1 MEEDPDIEILKA
13 KKMQEIMQRMMKQ
26 KKKDNIGKDIKKRE
40 PSEREI
46 LLSYL
51 YDRGDEVLNLAES
64 QFPSETRAII
74 SRIVELINSG
84 EINRKISGG
93 DLLSLFRTIG
103 INVKINTT
111 IKIEEHGK
119 YMSFAEKLKQNKE
132 IDDEEI
138 KDNVNKYKG

>member
-1 MEEDPDIEILKA
+1 MNEDPDIEILKA
-13 KKMQEIMQRMMKQ
+13 KKMQEIIQRMRKQ
-26 KKKDNIGKDIKKRE
+26 KKENIEKDIRKRE

-64 QFPSETRAII
+64 QFPTETRAITN
-74 SRIVELINSG
+74 RIVELINIG

-93 DLLSLFRTIG
+93 ELLSLFRSLG
-103 INVKINTT
+103 LNVKINTT

-119 YMSFAEKLKQNKE
+119 YVSFAEKLRQSKE
-132 IDDEEI
+132 NDD
-138 KDNVNKYKG
+138 K

>member
-1 MEEDPDIEILKA
+1 MGEDPDIEILKA
-13 KKMQEIMQRMMKQ
+13 KKMKEIMQRMMKQ
-26 KKKDNIGKDIKKRE
+26 KKESIEKEIKKRE

-46 LLSYL
+46 LLSHL

-74 SRIVELINSG
+74 NRIVELINSG

-132 IDDEEI
+132 IDDE
-138 KDNVNKYKG
+138 

>member
-64 QFPSETRAII
+64 QFPSETRAITG
-74 SRIVELINSG
+74 RIVELINSG

-132 IDDEEI
+132 IDD
-138 KDNVNKYKG
+138 K

>member
-1 MEEDPDIEILKA
+1 MGEDPDIEILKA

-26 KKKDNIGKDIKKRE
+26 KKENIEKEIKKRE

-46 LLSYL
+46 LLSHL

-74 SRIVELINSG
+74 NRIVELI
-84 EINRKISGG
+84 KISGG
-93 DLLSLFRTIG
+93 ELLSLFRTIG
-103 INVKINTT
+103 MNIKINTT

-132 IDDEEI
+132 IDDEE
-138 KDNVNKYKG
+138 NKR

>member
-1 MEEDPDIEILKA
+1 MEEDLDIEILKA
-13 KKMQEIMQRMMKQ
+13 KKMQEIIQRMMKQ
-26 KKKDNIGKDIKKRE
+26 KKENIKKDIKKRE
-40 PSEREI
+40 PSEKEI

-74 SRIVELINSG
+74 HRIIELINSG

-93 DLLSLFRTIG
+93 ELLSLFRTIG
-103 INVKINTT
+103 MNIKINTT

-132 IDDEEI
+132 IDDEE
-138 KDNVNKYKG
+138 NKR

>member
-1 MEEDPDIEILKA
+1 MGEDPDIEILKA

-26 KKKDNIGKDIKKRE
+26 KKKDNIEKDIKKRE

-64 QFPSETRAII
+64 QFPSETRAIV

-132 IDDEEI
+132 IDDE
-138 KDNVNKYKG
+138 

>member
-1 MEEDPDIEILKA
+1 MGEDPDIEILKA

-26 KKKDNIGKDIKKRE
+26 KKENIKKDIKKRE
-40 PSEREI
+40 PSEKEI

-74 SRIVELINSG
+74 HRIIELINSG

-93 DLLSLFRTIG
+93 ELLSLFRTIG
-103 INVKINTT
+103 MNIKINTT

-119 YMSFAEKLKQNKE
+119 YISFAEKLKQNKE
-132 IDDEEI
+132 IDDEE
-138 KDNVNKYKG
+138 NKR

>member
-1 MEEDPDIEILKA
+1 MGEDPDIEILKA

-26 KKKDNIGKDIKKRE
+26 RKENIKKDIKKRE

-46 LLSYL
+46 LLSHL

-74 SRIVELINSG
+74 HRIIELINSG

-93 DLLSLFRTIG
+93 ELLSLFRTIG
-103 INVKINTT
+103 MNIKINTT

-119 YMSFAEKLKQNKE
+119 YMSFAEKLKQSKE
-132 IDDEEI
+132 IDEEE
-138 KDNVNKYKG
+138 NKR

>member
-26 KKKDNIGKDIKKRE
+26 KKKDNIEKDIKKRE

-64 QFPSETRAII
+64 QFPSETRAIV

-132 IDDEEI
+132 MDDE
-138 KDNVNKYKG
+138 

>member
-1 MEEDPDIEILKA
+1 MGEDPDIEILKA
-13 KKMQEIMQRMMKQ
+13 KKMQEIMQRIMKQ
-26 KKKDNIGKDIKKRE
+26 KKENIKKDIKKRE
-40 PSEREI
+40 PSEKEI

-74 SRIVELINSG
+74 NRIIELINSG

-93 DLLSLFRTIG
+93 ELLSLFRTIG
-103 INVKINTT
+103 MNIKINTT

-132 IDDEEI
+132 IDDEE
-138 KDNVNKYKG
+138 NKR

>member
-1 MEEDPDIEILKA
+1 MGEDPDIEILKA

-26 KKKDNIGKDIKKRE
+26 KKEKIEKEIKKRE

-46 LLSYL
+46 LLSHL

-74 SRIVELINSG
+74 NRIVELINSG

-93 DLLSLFRTIG
+93 ELLSLFRTIG

-132 IDDEEI
+132 IDDEE
-138 KDNVNKYKG
+138 NKR

>member
-26 KKKDNIGKDIKKRE
+26 KKENIEKDIKKRE

-51 YDRGDEVLNLAES
+51 YDRGDEVLKLAES

-74 SRIVELINSG
+74 NRIVELINSG

-93 DLLSLFRTIG
+93 ELLSLFRTIG

-132 IDDEEI
+132 IDDE
-138 KDNVNKYKG
+138 

>member
-26 KKKDNIGKDIKKRE
+26 KKDNIGKDIKKRE

-64 QFPSETRAII
+64 QFPSETRAIVG
-74 SRIVELINSG
+74 RIVELINSG

-132 IDDEEI
+132 IDDE
-138 KDNVNKYKG
+138 

>member
-26 KKKDNIGKDIKKRE
+26 KKKDNIEKDIKKRE

-64 QFPSETRAII
+64 QFPSETRAIV

-93 DLLSLFRTIG
+93 DLLSLFR
-103 INVKINTT
+103 
-111 IKIEEHGK
+111 
-119 YMSFAEKLKQNKE
+119 
-132 IDDEEI
+132 
-138 KDNVNKYKG
+138 

>member
-13 KKMQEIMQRMMKQ
+13 KKMQEMMKRMIKQ
-26 KKKDNIGKDIKKRE
+26 KKEGIRKRE

-64 QFPSETRAII
+64 QFPTETKAITNK
-74 SRIVELINSG
+74 IVELINIG

-93 DLLSLFRTIG
+93 ELLSLFRALG
-103 INVKINTT
+103 LNVKINTT

-119 YMSFAEKLKQNKE
+119 YVSFAEKLKQNKE
-132 IDDEEI
+132 NDD
-138 KDNVNKYKG
+138 K

>member
-1 MEEDPDIEILKA
+1 MGEDPDIEILKA

-26 KKKDNIGKDIKKRE
+26 KKDNIGKDIKKRE

-74 SRIVELINSG
+74 NRIVELINSG

-93 DLLSLFRTIG
+93 ELLSLFRTIG
-103 INVKINTT
+103 INIKINTT

-132 IDDEEI
+132 IDDES
-138 KDNVNKYKG
+138 NKR

>member
-13 KKMQEIMQRMMKQ
+13 KKMQEIMQRMRKQ
-26 KKKDNIGKDIKKRE
+26 KKENIEKSIRKHE
-40 PSEREI
+40 PSKREI

-64 QFPSETRAII
+64 QFPTETRAITN
-74 SRIVELINSG
+74 RIVELINVG

-93 DLLSLFRTIG
+93 ELLSLFRSLGLNI
-103 INVKINTT
+103 KINTT

-119 YMSFAEKLKQNKE
+119 YVSFAEKLKQSKE
-132 IDDEEI
+132 NED
-138 KDNVNKYKG
+138 K

>member
-1 MEEDPDIEILKA
+1 MGEDPDIEILKA

-26 KKKDNIGKDIKKRE
+26 KKENIKKDIKKRE
-40 PSEREI
+40 PSEKEI

-74 SRIVELINSG
+74 HRIIELINSG
-84 EINRKISGG
+84 DINRKISGG
-93 DLLSLFRTIG
+93 ELLSLFRTIG
-103 INVKINTT
+103 MNIKINTT

-132 IDDEEI
+132 IDDEE
-138 KDNVNKYKG
+138 NKR

>member
-26 KKKDNIGKDIKKRE
+26 KKKDNIEKDIKKRE

-64 QFPSETRAII
+64 QFPSETRAIVG
-74 SRIVELINSG
+74 RIVELINSG

-132 IDDEEI
+132 IDD
-138 KDNVNKYKG
+138 K

>member
-1 MEEDPDIEILKA
+1 MGEDPDIEILKA

-74 SRIVELINSG
+74 NRIVELINSG

-132 IDDEEI
+132 IDD
-138 KDNVNKYKG
+138 K

>member
-1 MEEDPDIEILKA
+1 MEEDLDIEIIKA
-13 KKMQEIMQRMMKQ
+13 KKMQEIMQRMIKQ
-26 KKKDNIGKDIKKRE
+26 KKENKEKDIKKRE

-46 LLSYL
+46 LRSYL
-51 YDRGDEVLNLAES
+51 YDRGDEVLKLAES

-74 SRIVELINSG
+74 NRIVELINSG
-84 EINRKISGG
+84 EINQKISGG
-93 DLLSLFRTIG
+93 ELLSLFRTIG

-132 IDDEEI
+132 IDDE
-138 KDNVNKYKG
+138 

>member
-1 MEEDPDIEILKA
+1 MEEDLDIEILKA
-13 KKMQEIMQRMMKQ
+13 KKMQEIMQRIRMMKQ
-26 KKKDNIGKDIKKRE
+26 KKENKEKDIKKRE

-46 LLSYL
+46 LRSYL
-51 YDRGDEVLNLAES
+51 YDRGDEVLKLAES

-74 SRIVELINSG
+74 NRIVELINSG
-84 EINRKISGG
+84 EINQKISGRE
-93 DLLSLFRTIG
+93 LLSLFRTIG

-132 IDDEEI
+132 IDDE
-138 KDNVNKYKG
+138 

>member
-26 KKKDNIGKDIKKRE
+26 KKDNIGKDIKKRE

-64 QFPSETRAII
+64 QFPSETREIV

-132 IDDEEI
+132 IDDE
-138 KDNVNKYKG
+138 

>member
-26 KKKDNIGKDIKKRE
+26 KKDNIGKDIKKRE

-74 SRIVELINSG
+74 GRIVELINSG

-132 IDDEEI
+132 IDDE
-138 KDNVNKYKG
+138 

>member
-26 KKKDNIGKDIKKRE
+26 KKDNIGKDIKKRE

-64 QFPSETRAII
+64 QFPSETRAIVN
-74 SRIVELINSG
+74 RIVELINSG

-132 IDDEEI
+132 IDDE
-138 KDNVNKYKG
+138 

>member
-26 KKKDNIGKDIKKRE
+26 KKENIQKDIKKRD

-74 SRIVELINSG
+74 NRIVELINSG

-93 DLLSLFRTIG
+93 ELLSLFRTIG
-103 INVKINTT
+103 MNVKINTT

-132 IDDEEI
+132 IDDEE
-138 KDNVNKYKG
+138 NKR

>member
-26 KKKDNIGKDIKKRE
+26 KKKDNIEKDIKKRE

-64 QFPSETRAII
+64 QFPSETRAIV

-132 IDDEEI
+132 IDDEQ
-138 KDNVNKYKG
+138 NKR